1 MNTSPPRLLK
11 VALLASL
18 LVNALLAGSVYALW
32 QRGAAAPV
40 AVDSEAPRGRAALG
54 PEQASRH
61 LHDEERAKLR
71 EMFRTHR
78 PQMGERF
85 RATRAARGEVI
96 EALRARPFDPARLD
110 TALADLRTREG
121 EAAAATHAMMGE
133 LAREL
138 DDAGR
143 ARMADGMERRR
154 RGERG
159 ERGQAR
165 RDGG

>member
-1 MNTSPPRLLK
+1 MSTSPPRLLQ

-61 LHDEERAKLR
+61 LHDEERARLR
-71 EMFRTHR
+71 EVFRTHR
-78 PQMGERF
+78 PQMAERV

-96 EALRARPFDPARLD
+96 EAIRARPFEPARLD
-110 TALADLRTREG
+110 GALAELRAREG

-143 ARMADGMERRR
+143 ARMAEGMERRR

-159 ERGQAR
+159 HAR
-165 RDGG
+165 REGY